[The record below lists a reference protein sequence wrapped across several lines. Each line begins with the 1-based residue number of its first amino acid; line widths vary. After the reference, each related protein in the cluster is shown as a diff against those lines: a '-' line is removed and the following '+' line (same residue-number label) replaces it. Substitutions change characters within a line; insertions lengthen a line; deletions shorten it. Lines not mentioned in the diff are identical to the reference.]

1 MIKDGSERM
10 NVLEKMRLRKKIDAM
25 LIRIQNQAKTT
36 DRSIE
41 VIIEVERQRFYE
53 RASLLK

>member
-1 MIKDGSERM
+1 M
-10 NVLEKMRLRKKIDAM
+10 NIFEKIRLRKKIDAM

-36 DRSIE
+36 DRPIE